1 MNAYLLF
8 RLRAPFQLC
17 ALATLVV
24 LGGCMV
30 GPDYQRPTAP
40 ISTQFKE
47 AAGWKAA
54 SPQDELPK
62 GPWWELYQDPQLNAL
77 VSQVQLNNQNV
88 AQYAALYRQALGL
101 VDQSQAGLFPTLTA
115 TGDSTRSGSGSGSS
129 STSVITGGSGITTG
143 TSTGTATGSTTGATT
158 TTGTTTTTS
167 TGNSGGGSSVSKS
180 VSASLK
186 LSWEADIWGKLRRT
200 VEEDRASAQASAA
213 DLANATLSAQSSL
226 AQDYFQLRILDQRI
240 ALYEQ
245 TITGYQRYLQIIQN
259 KYDEQI
265 SSRADLATG
274 KTQLLS
280 AQASL
285 LDLRWQRAQYEHAI
299 ALLMGKAPAD
309 FSLAADHDWT
319 YHVPQVPLG
328 IPSRLLE
335 RRPDIASAERAMASA
350 NAAVGVATAAYYPDL
365 TLSASGGYQNSS
377 FGNLFSL
384 PNHFWSIGPSL
395 SGTLLDFGATRAGV
409 DQARA
414 NYDAKVA
421 AYRQTVLTGLGEVE
435 DYLVE
440 LRTLEPEL
448 VARRNSAQSAEDSA
462 SVSRDQYEAGVIDY
476 LDVATTQ
483 ATSLSER
490 QTLLSLV
497 GTQLVTSVQLQAA
510 LGGSWSAP

>member
-1 MNAYLLF
+1 MNAPLPSRLCVAVLL
-8 RLRAPFQLC
+8 AS
-17 ALATLVV
+17 TL

-30 GPDYQRPTAP
+30 GPDYKKPTAP
-40 ISTQFKE
+40 ISTTFKE

-77 VSQVQLNNQNV
+77 VAQVQVNNQNV
-88 AQYAALYRQALGL
+88 ALYAAQYRQALAL
-101 VDQSQAGLFPTLTA
+101 VRESRADLFPTLTGTA
-115 TGDSTRSGSGSGSS
+115 SSTRSETGTGSSSS
-129 STSVITGGSGITTG
+129 STS
-143 TSTGTATGSTTGATT
+143 TSSAASPK
-158 TTGTTTTTS
+158 
-167 TGNSGGGSSVSKS
+167 NEH
-180 VSASLK
+180 SASLS

-213 DLANATLSAQSSL
+213 DLANATLSAQSTL

-240 ALYEQ
+240 ALYGE
-245 TITGYQRYLQIIQN
+245 TIKGYQRYLQVIQN

-274 KTQLLS
+274 KTQLQS
-280 AQASL
+280 AQASM
-285 LDLRWQRAQYEHAI
+285 LDLQWQRAQYEHAI
-299 ALLMGKAPAD
+299 ALLIGKAPAD
-309 FSLAADHDWT
+309 FALAVDAGWQ
-319 YHVPQVPLG
+319 YHVPTVPLG
-328 IPSRLLE
+328 VPSRLLE
-335 RRPDIASAERAMASA
+335 RRPDIAAAERQMAAA

-365 TLSASGGYQNSS
+365 TLSASGGYQGSTIS
-377 FGNLFSL
+377 NLFSV
-384 PNHFWSIGPSL
+384 PNRFWSIGPSL
-395 SGTLLDFGATRAGV
+395 TGTILDFGATKAAV
-409 DQARA
+409 EQAKFA
-414 NYDAKVA
+414 YDAKVA
-421 AYRQTVLTGLGEVE
+421 TYRQTVLTGLGEVE

-448 VARRNSAQSAEDSA
+448 VARRASAQSAEESA

-497 GTQLVTSVQLQAA
+497 ATQLVTSVQLQAA
-510 LGGSWSAP
+510 LGGSWTGE